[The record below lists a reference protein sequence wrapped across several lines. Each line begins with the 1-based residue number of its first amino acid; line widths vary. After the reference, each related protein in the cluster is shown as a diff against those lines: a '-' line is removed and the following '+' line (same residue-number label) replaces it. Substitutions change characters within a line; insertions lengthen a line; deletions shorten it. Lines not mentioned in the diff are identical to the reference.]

1 MILILSWEMER
12 IKHRQ
17 ALMIY
22 QYGPHQLGRWHPRS
36 SVLFVLR
43 ASPTRVQQKFAN
55 EQHGTK
61 RMFFVVAG
69 RRAKVLK

>member
-1 MILILSWEMER
+1 LIANAIFSVSTGVHIEEAGALER
-12 IKHRQ
+12 QVIASKFN
-17 ALMIY
+17 
-22 QYGPHQLGRWHPRS
+22 S
-36 SVLFVLR
+36 LR

-55 EQHGTK
+55 EQDGTK